1 MNWIKYIAS
10 LGGHYGTSGDTSLR
24 KVATQMTPLYRK
36 WIMASRLCV
45 LSTVGPDDTDGS
57 PRGDDGPAVK
67 ELDEHILAM
76 PDWRGNNR
84 LDFLRNIV
92 IDGRV

>member
-1 MNWIKYIAS
+1 MWV
-10 LGGHYGTSGDTSLR
+10 L
-24 KVATQMTPLYRK
+24 
-36 WIMASRLCV
+36 MARTAARV
-45 LSTVGPDDTDGS
+45 
-57 PRGDDGPAVK
+57 GDDGPAVK
-67 ELDEHILAM
+67 ELDEHTLAM